1 MSFCDFVP
9 NDPSCQ
15 TPDPE
20 PVTPTPIDGGNENMD
35 GGMDMGMD
43 YPPKMEENGMQ
54 GNLTY
59 LHVALFGFIH
69 GGLELF
75 RYHDDTEYDNG
86 DFMSTNIWEM
96 AGQLHHYSH
105 FGIMGLLTVTQIL
118 SMVGVAGEIN
128 IMAWM
133 YMEMLEMVLGLV
145 VKLMRMYVYESA
157 YSTVNDT
164 SASSADQTKAGTVMS
179 EVMGEMTETL
189 IEHTASHLALHV
201 EHENWMHGQVMMLP
215 EEAQAKYMDHSDSE
229 DEDDHMLAFVQKKTG
244 YFRI

>member
-1 MSFCDFVP
+1 
-9 NDPSCQ
+9 
-15 TPDPE
+15 
-20 PVTPTPIDGGNENMD
+20 MD

-43 YPPKMEENGMQ
+43 HPPKMEENGMQ

-118 SMVGVAGEIN
+118 SMVGVAGELDG
-128 IMAWM
+128 
-133 YMEMLEMVLGLV
+133 LEERDEG
-145 VKLMRMYVYESA
+145 RCPR
-157 YSTVNDT
+157 
-164 SASSADQTKAGTVMS
+164 
-179 EVMGEMTETL
+179 
-189 IEHTASHLALHV
+189 IEHERAHLGDVRADWYLIAKIGRASCRERV
-201 EHENWMHGQVMMLP
+201 
-215 EEAQAKYMDHSDSE
+215 
-229 DEDDHMLAFVQKKTG
+229 
-244 YFRI
+244 

>member
-9 NDPSCQ
+9 NDPSCNV
-15 TPDPE
+15 PD
-20 PVTPTPIDGGNENMD
+20 PVTPVDPTPDGGNENMD
-35 GGMDMGMD
+35 GDMDMGMD
-43 YPPKMEENGMQ
+43 HPPKMEENGMQ
-54 GNLTY
+54 GNLAY

-75 RYHDDTEYDNG
+75 RYHEETEYDNG
-86 DFMSTNIWEM
+86 DFMSTNIWKY
-96 AGQLHHYSH
+96 AGELHHYSH

-157 YSTVNDT
+157 YSTSNDE
-164 SASSADQTKAGTVMS
+164 SAASADRIKAAAV
-179 EVMGEMTETL
+179 
-189 IEHTASHLALHV
+189 
-201 EHENWMHGQVMMLP
+201 
-215 EEAQAKYMDHSDSE
+215 
-229 DEDDHMLAFVQKKTG
+229 
-244 YFRI
+244 

>member
-15 TPDPE
+15 VPDPE
-20 PVTPTPIDGGNENMD
+20 PPTDPVTPIDGGNENMD
-35 GGMDMGMD
+35 DMDMD

-54 GNLTY
+54 GNLAY
-59 LHVALFGFIH
+59 LHVALFGLIH

-86 DFMSTNIWEM
+86 DFMSTNIWKY
-96 AGQLHHYSH
+96 AGELHHYSH

-157 YSTVNDT
+157 YSTVNDS
-164 SASSADQTKAGTVMS
+164 SASSADQTKAGLV
-179 EVMGEMTETL
+179 
-189 IEHTASHLALHV
+189 
-201 EHENWMHGQVMMLP
+201 
-215 EEAQAKYMDHSDSE
+215 
-229 DEDDHMLAFVQKKTG
+229 
-244 YFRI
+244 